1 MIEMGTHAETHIIPR
16 LKKVINGDDSGGI
29 TESSKWQGGGG
40 FRFCK
45 LAPSLL
51 EKSILGRPVLNKEYN
66 EEMLQ
71 EALCKLEGFTYIAP
85 SERESWWNHG
95 YSSDRDFAYVTTSTL
110 SRAQL
115 AALSDEVGST
125 RSLLVFCGAFTCDT
139 SDFENLTV
147 KKIPKAILSK
157 HEWDQDDY
165 SLKPM
170 NKRKPARV

>member
-1 MIEMGTHAETHIIPR
+1 MIEMGKHAETHILPR
-16 LKKVINGDDSGGI
+16 LKKVINGDDPGGVTI
-29 TESSKWQGGGG
+29 PVEWEEGGA

-51 EKSILGRPVLNKEYN
+51 EKSVLGRPVLSKKYD

-71 EALCKLEGFTYIAP
+71 EAICKLEGFSYVVPA
-85 SERESWWNHG
+85 ERESWWHHG
-95 YSSDRDFAYVTTSTL
+95 YSSDRDFIYVTISTL

-115 AALSDEVGST
+115 AALSEEVGSS
-125 RSLLVFCGAFTCDT
+125 RSLLIFCGAFTCDT

-165 SLKPM
+165 SLKPT
-170 NKRKPARV
+170 NKRKTARV